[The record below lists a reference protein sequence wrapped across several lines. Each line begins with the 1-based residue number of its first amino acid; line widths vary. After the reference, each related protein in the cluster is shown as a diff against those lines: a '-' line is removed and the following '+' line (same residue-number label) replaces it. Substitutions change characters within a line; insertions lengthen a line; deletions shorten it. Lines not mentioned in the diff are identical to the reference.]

1 MLVLA
6 LVAALPAAGGVA
18 HAQSAGVVVPI
29 AVRASAGDGVVQG
42 VVQDETGARVAGVT
56 LLALGA
62 TLSTTRS
69 DRDGRFVLPLA
80 PGEYI
85 LRASRQGYVS
95 VYREALRIQTSV
107 VIERRIT
114 VTRKAAGSADVIS
127 TVPASEASHRAPSD
141 TEAAWRLRLLPPS
154 ILRDRGAAA
163 DPFGDPAAIG
173 GASSRRADAL
183 APTAGVRWADLT
195 GQINYLAGSS
205 VPLFS
210 QTGVRSAVRLADVSV
225 GASIGA
231 AGRWSVRSV
240 MDTSSLSSWAVRGD
254 YQSRATGD
262 HVLTAGVAYSAQAQ
276 PGATLLR
283 SDVPGAMRTAGSARW
298 RERWHFAR
306 GVDVDYGVQIDRY
319 DYLNARGLGRVDA
332 KVGAAGPWRTSWSVA
347 AFQHAAAPG
356 AGEFVVP
363 DPASS
368 WLPASRTFAGLDGE
382 PFVAQRVR
390 HVEVAIARP
399 LGGPASDRSIAFRR
413 FVQSTRNQHA
423 ALFGLE
429 SDRDAAHYL
438 ITTAGDVGID
448 GWGARLTGRLLPRV
462 HGTIDYSSSR
472 VEWDPETLRP
482 FLRAS
487 PSIPRLGGEHLH
499 DVTAVVDVRVPRSA
513 TTVSLA
519 YRTSTGFSR
528 DHASTRP
535 SLGGRFDLRVY
546 HAPAYQPIRGG
557 EVELLLALRTI
568 YGDVTHAGSMYDELL
583 TVAPPL
589 RLLAGVRV
597 KF

>member
-6 LVAALPAAGGVA
+6 LVAALPAAGGVVQ
-18 HAQSAGVVVPI
+18 AQSARSAAPI
-29 AVRASAGDGVVQG
+29 AVRASAGDGVVRG
-42 VVQDETGARVAGVT
+42 VVQDETGAPVAGVT

-69 DRDGRFVLPLA
+69 DRDGRFALPLA

-114 VTRKAAGSADVIS
+114 VTRKTPGSSEVVS
-127 TVPASEASHRAPSD
+127 TVPASGATHRSPSD

-154 ILRDRGAAA
+154 ILRERGAAA
-163 DPFGDPAAIG
+163 EPFAEPVAFG
-173 GASSRRADAL
+173 GTRRSRADVVQ
-183 APTAGVRWADLT
+183 TTGGMHWADLT

-205 VPLFS
+205 LPVFS
-210 QTGVRSAVRLADVSV
+210 DTGVRSAVRVADVSV

-262 HVLTAGVAYSAQAQ
+262 HVLTAGVSYSAQAQ

-298 RERWHFAR
+298 RERWRLAR
-306 GVDVDYGVQIDRY
+306 GLDIDYGVQIDRY
-319 DYLNARGLGRVDA
+319 DYLDVRGLGRLDA
-332 KVGAAGPWRTSWSVA
+332 KVGAAGPWRTSWSVS
-347 AFQHAAAPG
+347 AFQAAAAPG

-382 PFVAQRVR
+382 PFVAERVR

-399 LGGPASDRSIAFRR
+399 LGGPSSDRSIAVRR
-413 FVQSTRNQHA
+413 FVESTRNQHA

-438 ITTAGDVGID
+438 ITTAGNLEID
-448 GWGARLTGRLLPRV
+448 GWGARLAGRLLPRV
-462 HGTIDYSSSR
+462 QGTIDYSSSR
-472 VEWDPETLRP
+472 VEWDPEARRP
-482 FLRAS
+482 LLRAS
-487 PSIPRLGGEHLH
+487 PSILRLGRERLH
-499 DVTAVVDVRVPRSA
+499 DVTALVDVRVPRSA
-513 TTVSLA
+513 TTISLA

-528 DHASTRP
+528 DHASARP

-557 EVELLLALRTI
+557 EIELLLALRTI
-568 YGDVTHAGSMYDELL
+568 YGDVAHAGSIYDELL
-583 TVAPPL
+583 TVAPPM